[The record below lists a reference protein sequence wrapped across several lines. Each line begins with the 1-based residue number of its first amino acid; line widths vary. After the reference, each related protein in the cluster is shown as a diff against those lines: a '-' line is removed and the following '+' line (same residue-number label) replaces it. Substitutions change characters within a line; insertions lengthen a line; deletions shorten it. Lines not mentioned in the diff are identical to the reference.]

1 MISKKIEDA
10 ILELI
15 ELGYS
20 ERKIMNRLKEIKK
33 ELIGEEIDFDYNNDK
48 KFNKYINGLLFGG
61 AFYIE
66 SPSQPLLG
74 LIKNIKK
81 MYGSEYCYYLL
92 YQILTEQYF
101 NNQTH
106 DKSDN
111 DKSNWLMYLIK
122 EKNDKYLH
130 EFSHINKSCKEPI

>member
-1 MISKKIEDA
+1 MISKKLESE

-20 ERKIMNRLKEIKK
+20 ERKIINRLKEIKK
-33 ELIGEEIDFDYNNDK
+33 DLINEEKDYDYSNDK

-61 AFYIE
+61 SFYID

-74 LIKNIKK
+74 LVKNVKK
-81 MYGSEYCYYLL
+81 SYGSEYCYYLL
-92 YQILTEQYF
+92 YQLLTEQYF
-101 NNQTH
+101 NNQIH
-106 DKSDN
+106 DKSDY

-122 EKNDKYLH
+122 EKNEKYLY
-130 EFSHINKSCKEPI
+130 EFEKISEPCKEPM